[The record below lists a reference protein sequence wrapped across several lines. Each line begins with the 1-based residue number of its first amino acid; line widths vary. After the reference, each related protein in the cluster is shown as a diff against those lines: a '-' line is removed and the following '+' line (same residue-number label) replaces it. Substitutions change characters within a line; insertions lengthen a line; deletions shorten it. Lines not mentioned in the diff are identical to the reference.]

1 MRLKTMFH
9 QNISLTTKFY
19 FILLTAMI
27 STGSQSMAQ
36 QYALKKTTLPA
47 CIAQIDSAFEGT
59 DTARFNKYVQ
69 LESLRKFYASVAGE
83 RYQRVPG
90 SSKVISIF
98 PDSAYVLMSGLLRY
112 GNSGDETNLSANYS
126 GIYKFIKN
134 GGSWRIVEKVPMDR
148 SNKIKSQHISMST
161 LPEKG
166 IMLTDTLVLDVNDP
180 LGFSVRLNHLA
191 KIKRLTLNGS
201 PTSYLFSGGLL
212 WMKPNK
218 KTVQRLMIDYVI
230 DVEHDPNNKNSGY
243 FSQAYGHLRNQYYW
257 HPFFGFSSPNDRA
270 DFTIQCTIPKAY
282 HLATSLPQRETES
295 GELRRITAKSEIA
308 TFGLSLYYDIDWQV
322 SRTTKDQL
330 EMVIYATPNFSP
342 TTDVLVQQFSSDIDT
357 LQKYFG
363 RPIGSYLA
371 IVQDRSSTSGWK
383 NRSNN
388 MVVAGASGSTLITD
402 RPNPRAVFG
411 HEIAHGWTSPSGPA
425 TNFLMEGWATYA
437 ESLLLSSVYG
447 DSIITRFF
455 ASQKQNYLDGKFD
468 GNRSLWEDYNN
479 SGVSYSKGAW
489 LFYMLENQLG
499 REKLSSAMRSFV
511 SSGRQSIDSFI
522 SEVSKSA
529 GKDMAPFILPWLKSR
544 QIPELSATRSAKGIT
559 VRQMG
564 DVFIFN
570 LEIIISLKN
579 GTSVTT
585 T

>member
-1 MRLKTMFH
+1 M
-9 QNISLTTKFY
+9 
-19 FILLTAMI
+19 
-27 STGSQSMAQ
+27 
-36 QYALKKTTLPA
+36 
-47 CIAQIDSAFEGT
+47 
-59 DTARFNKYVQ
+59 
-69 LESLRKFYASVAGE
+69 
-83 RYQRVPG
+83 
-90 SSKVISIF
+90 SI
-98 PDSAYVLMSGLLRY
+98 
-112 GNSGDETNLSANYS
+112 
-126 GIYKFIKN
+126 
-134 GGSWRIVEKVPMDR
+134 
-148 SNKIKSQHISMST
+148 

-191 KIKRLTLNGS
+191 RIKSLTLNGA

-212 WMKPNK
+212 WLKPNK
-218 KTVQRLMIDYVI
+218 KTVQRLVIDYAI
-230 DVEHDPNNKNSGY
+230 DVEHDQDNKNSGY
-243 FSQAYGHLRNQYYW
+243 FSQAFGHIRNQYYW

-270 DFTIQCTIPKAY
+270 DFTIQCTTPKAY
-282 HLATSLPQRETES
+282 HVATSLPQRETVS

-308 TFGLSLYYDIDWQV
+308 TFGISIYYDIDWQV

-330 EMVIYATPNFSP
+330 EMVIYASPNFSP
-342 TTDVLVQQFSSDIDT
+342 TTEVLQQQFSRDIDT

-363 RPIGSYLA
+363 KPIGSYLA

-455 ASQKQNYLDGKFD
+455 ASQKQNYLDGKFE

-479 SGVSYSKGAW
+479 NGVSYSKGAW
-489 LFYMLENQLG
+489 VFYMLENQLG
-499 REKLSSAMRSFV
+499 REKLSSAMKPFIG
-511 SSGRQSIDSFI
+511 SGRQSIDSFI
-522 SEVSKSA
+522 AEVSKSA
-529 GKDMAPFILPWLKSR
+529 GKDMAPFIIPWLKSR
-544 QIPELSATRSAKGIT
+544 QIPELSVTRSAKGII
-559 VRQMG
+559 VRQLG
-564 DVFIFN
+564 DVFIFP
-570 LEIIISLKN
+570 LEIILSLKN

-585 T
+585 TLNIHQPEQDFELSKLEVSSYVLDPEKKVLFNIHKHE